1 MFNNIDLKE
10 KIYQSTTWYTLQDL
24 KKMNKKNKS
33 SKLSKDKSLN
43 KIYAFKFKG
52 QNLYPS
58 YLFDANG
65 DYIKESKELLHI
77 FKNKRPI
84 AIAAWFSSINSWL
97 QNKSPKDCLLSNPK
111 EVLFAATIEAEG
123 IQHG

>member
-1 MFNNIDLKE
+1 MDNTNLKE
-10 KIYQSTTWYTLQDL
+10 KIYQSTTWYTLEDL

-43 KIYAFKFKG
+43 KIYSFKYKNK
-52 QNLYPS
+52 NLYPS

-65 DYIKESKELLHI
+65 DYIQESKEILHI

-111 EVLFAATIEAEG
+111 AVLFAAKIEADG